1 MPSIKIFLLVSATLS
16 GAGAV
21 AADKPTPDF
30 APDAAVQRAATAYA
44 AQAVATARDQFSIKL
59 DGTDASMAQLDAV
72 LARAHTAYTTKS
84 PRPSEEQVTAVAR
97 MYGSYLGEVY
107 RLNHGGVWGMATLEG
122 KTLPAMRTRSGA
134 NFWPWTQASQRISKG
149 AGYNVAD
156 YYKGLPNK

>member
-1 MPSIKIFLLVSATLS
+1 MPSIKTLPLMFAALCGASAQA
-16 GAGAV
+16 AG
-21 AADKPTPDF
+21 KPAPDF
-30 APDAAVQRAATAYA
+30 IPDAAVQRAATAYA

-72 LARAHTAYTTKS
+72 LARAHTSYTAKS

-107 RLNHGGVWGMATLEG
+107 RLKHGGVWGMATLEG
-122 KTLPAMRTRSGA
+122 KTLPAMRTMSGT
-134 NFWPWTQASQRISKG
+134 NLWPWTQAARRISQG